1 MQWGQNA
8 AAIPVERRAAE
19 REAVNCPAVMRTPY
33 SSIVGEISDI
43 STGGARFEAASGVPG
58 PAINVFLE
66 WEGQE
71 VFCRIIWSKHDA
83 CGVAFDKPIPEA
95 AVGEAVEQTLRREP
109 PAALGNIPLGT
120 RRSRMRL
127 AASSDEPE
135 A

>member
-1 MQWGQNA
+1 
-8 AAIPVERRAAE
+8 
-19 REAVNCPAVMRTPY
+19 MRTPY
-33 SSIVGEISDI
+33 SCIVGEICDI

-83 CGVAFDKPIPEA
+83 CGVAFDKPIPQS
-95 AVGEAVEQTLRREP
+95 AVGDAVEQTRRSEP

-120 RRSRMRL
+120 RRGRMRL
-127 AASSDEPE
+127 AISNEDPDA
-135 A
+135 